1 MNERIEGRLARN
13 RRGVYTGWLLVAE
26 DTILVSAGDDDTF
39 FQWQLL
45 AYYYWLCLYHASISI
60 STANTICNTHIIYNE
75 RWSCCDHCHQLLVLS
90 IASSIYSCLASSSWK
105 KGII

>member
-45 AYYYWLCLYHASISI
+45 AYYYWLCLYQYQYQYSQ
-60 STANTICNTHIIYNE
+60 YNM
-75 RWSCCDHCHQLLVLS
+75 QYTYN
-90 IASSIYSCLASSSWK
+90 IQ
-105 KGII
+105 